1 MRMKSLTLR
10 IWVILSIVILI
21 IALVTSLAFMFVTN
35 GFEDE
40 DAKHLLE
47 LTHQIVLDSLKDN
60 PGNES
65 TVEAAGHHYRH
76 FVFNLTDG
84 QLTPILGEAQ
94 IPDPLVN
101 QLESLV
107 NQDKGRVTDETIGR
121 THYLL
126 RMSPI
131 GESSY
136 LISYTNTDER
146 EDILKIIFM
155 AFLVTLLSLPISKL
169 IANNIAKPL
178 KKLEVYTKRVANKEW
193 NSELEIRSKDEIGR
207 LAMAM
212 KEMKDALRIA
222 DEEER
227 KFLQSVS
234 HDLKTPVMV
243 IMGYAQEIIDGM
255 YEDSPEES
263 ATIIKNEA
271 TRLEKKIK
279 QILYFNTLDYVLDN
293 EKEYEEFYLDKL
305 LTYLVT
311 NFQAVNPELNW
322 SLALSIKQ
330 AAIFG
335 SQDRIRVSLE
345 NVLEN
350 QLRFAKKT
358 VEVTLMDSERFW
370 VIEIKN
376 DGPSISEQDIHHIF
390 KSLYKGSNGNF
401 GLGLS
406 ISSKIINY
414 YGGSITVENHDGRVC
429 FRISY
434 PKSGWR
440 DPDNT

>member
-1 MRMKSLTLR
+1 MRIKSLTLR
-10 IWVILSIVILI
+10 IWIILSIVILI
-21 IALVTSLAFMFVTN
+21 IALVTSLAFLLVTN

-40 DAKHLLE
+40 DSTNLLE
-47 LTHQIVLDSLKDN
+47 LTHQIVLDSLKEN

-65 TVEAAGHHYRH
+65 TLEAAGHHYHH

-84 QLTPILGEAQ
+84 QFTPILGDAQ
-94 IPDPLVN
+94 IPDAFVGK
-101 QLESLV
+101 LESLV
-107 NQDKGRVTDETIGR
+107 NQDKGQVTDETLGR
-121 THYLL
+121 THYLI
-126 RMSPI
+126 RMSPM

-136 LISYTNTDER
+136 LISYMNTDER
-146 EDILKIIFM
+146 EDVRKIILIAM
-155 AFLVTLLSLPISKL
+155 LVTLLSLPISKL

-178 KKLEVYTKRVANKEW
+178 KKLEAYTKQVANKEW
-193 NSELEIRSKDEIGR
+193 NSELEIRSEDEIGR
-207 LAMAM
+207 LAKAM
-212 KEMKDALRIA
+212 KEMKETLRIA

-271 TRLEKKIK
+271 NRLEKKIK
-279 QILYFNTLDYVLDN
+279 QILYLNTLDYVLGN
-293 EKEYEEFYLDKL
+293 EKESEEIYLDKL

-311 NFQAVNPELNW
+311 NFQSINPELSW
-322 SLALSIKQ
+322 SLALNTNPAVIV
-330 AAIFG
+330 G

-350 QLRFAKKT
+350 QLRFAKEN
-358 VEVTLMDSERFW
+358 VEVSLMDSERFW
-370 VIEIKN
+370 IIEITN
-376 DGPSISEQDIHHIF
+376 DGPSISEQDRHHIF

-414 YGGSITVENHDGRVC
+414 YGGGITAENREDRVC
-429 FRISY
+429 FRIIY
-434 PKSGWR
+434 PKSGYM
-440 DPDNT
+440 

>member
-1 MRMKSLTLR
+1 M
-10 IWVILSIVILI
+10 
-21 IALVTSLAFMFVTN
+21 
-35 GFEDE
+35 
-40 DAKHLLE
+40 
-47 LTHQIVLDSLKDN
+47 
-60 PGNES
+60 
-65 TVEAAGHHYRH
+65 
-76 FVFNLTDG
+76 
-84 QLTPILGEAQ
+84 
-94 IPDPLVN
+94 
-101 QLESLV
+101 
-107 NQDKGRVTDETIGR
+107 
-121 THYLL
+121 
-126 RMSPI
+126 
-131 GESSY
+131 
-136 LISYTNTDER
+136 
-146 EDILKIIFM
+146 
-155 AFLVTLLSLPISKL
+155 
-169 IANNIAKPL
+169 
-178 KKLEVYTKRVANKEW
+178 
-193 NSELEIRSKDEIGR
+193 
-207 LAMAM
+207 
-212 KEMKDALRIA
+212 
-222 DEEER
+222 
-227 KFLQSVS
+227 
-234 HDLKTPVMV
+234 
-243 IMGYAQEIIDGM
+243 
-255 YEDSPEES
+255 
-263 ATIIKNEA
+263 
-271 TRLEKKIK
+271 EKKIK

-440 DPDNT
+440 DPDYK

>member
-1 MRMKSLTLR
+1 MKSLTLR

-21 IALVTSLAFMFVTN
+21 IALVSALAFMFISN
-35 GFEDE
+35 GLED
-40 DAKHLLE
+40 DDSTALLE
-47 LTHQIVLDSLKDN
+47 LTHRVVLDSLQEN
-60 PGNES
+60 QGVENAA
-65 TVEAAGHHYRH
+65 EAAGHHAHHY
-76 FVFNLTDG
+76 VFDKTKG
-84 QLTPILGEAQ
+84 QFTSLVGRAQ
-94 IPDPLVN
+94 IPNALSGDL
-101 QLESLV
+101 
-107 NQDKGRVTDETIGR
+107 QDWISNDRGHLADEAIR
-121 THYLL
+121 RAPYII
-126 RMSPI
+126 RISPI

-136 LISYTNTDER
+136 LISYTNSDER
-146 EDILKIIFM
+146 EDVLKIILIAM
-155 AFLVTLLSLPISKL
+155 LVTLLSLPISKL

-178 KKLEVYTKRVANKEW
+178 KKLEAYTKRVANKEW
-193 NSELEIRSKDEIGR
+193 NSDLEIRSKDEIGR

-212 KEMKDALRIA
+212 KEMKEALRIA

-293 EKEYEEFYLDKL
+293 EKEDEEFYLDKL

-322 SLALSIKQ
+322 SLALNIKQ

-350 QLRFAKKT
+350 QLRFAKKA
-358 VEVTLMDSERFW
+358 VEVMLMDSERFW
-370 VIEIKN
+370 VVEIKN

-414 YGGSITVENHDGRVC
+414 YGGSITVENREGRVC

-434 PKSGWR
+434 PKSDWR
-440 DPDNT
+440 DQDYK